1 MARVNVIDH
10 VKAMLVLDIPA
21 YLITAVLFTVTG
33 FMYGGKDLDVRRV
46 EELKSSLLETF
57 HISGWMLIPALAVI
71 VLLALKK
78 PSLPAIAIGSLLGII
93 WAIVFQ
99 HMDVASAFNT
109 AYEGFKINT
118 DNAFLSELLNRG
130 GILSMVGS
138 IIVIIFGLGFG
149 GLLDELGV
157 LEVLL
162 SKFEKFLVNSGN
174 VTASTI
180 FVGLLGNIFGCAM
193 YVSLILTPKIMEKSY
208 DKLRL
213 QRLVLARNSEVGG
226 TLTSG
231 MVPWTDNG
239 VFLATTL
246 GISTFAYLPFM
257 WLSFVSIILAIIYGY
272 TGKFIWYI
280 NEGKQRSSIAK

>member
-1 MARVNVIDH
+1 
-10 VKAMLVLDIPA
+10 
-21 YLITAVLFTVTG
+21 
-33 FMYGGKDLDVRRV
+33 
-46 EELKSSLLETF
+46 
-57 HISGWMLIPALAVI
+57 
-71 VLLALKK
+71 
-78 PSLPAIAIGSLLGII
+78 IGSLLGII
-93 WAIVFQ
+93 WAVVFQ

-118 DNAFLSELLNRG
+118 DNTFLSELLNRG

-162 SKFEKFLVNSGN
+162 SKFEKILVNSGN

-208 DKLRL
+208 DKLRI

-272 TGKFIWYI
+272 TGKFIWYVK
-280 NEGKQRSSIAK
+280 EEKQRSAIAK